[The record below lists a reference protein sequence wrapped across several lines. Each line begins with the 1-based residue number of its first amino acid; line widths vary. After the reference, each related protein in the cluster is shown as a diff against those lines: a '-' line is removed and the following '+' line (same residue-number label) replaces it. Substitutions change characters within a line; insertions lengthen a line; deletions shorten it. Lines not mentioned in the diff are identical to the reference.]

1 MNYNRII
8 LVGRLTRD
16 PESRVTPAGVPV
28 TTFGLAVNRPR
39 SSQADAAQREDV
51 DYFNIVTFRGTAEFV
66 ANYLTKGK
74 LVLVEGRLQVR
85 EYTNRDGQLTKAV
98 EVVADSVQFME
109 KRQDGGEMNEDGGG
123 YAAPAPAPSRGG
135 YDQGGGNQGG
145 GRAAA
150 PAPAPARGGYD
161 RNAAP
166 QQGRG
171 GRNAPAPQNNLGDD
185 FDDPFAGE

>member
-39 SSQADAAQREDV
+39 SSQGDAQNQEV
-51 DYFNIVTFRGTAEFV
+51 DYFNIVTWRQTAEFA
-66 ANYLTKGK
+66 ANYLTKGR

-98 EVVADSVQFME
+98 EVVADTVQNLE
-109 KRQDGGEMNEDGGG
+109 KRQDGGEMGDEGGG

-135 YDQGGGNQGG
+135 YEQGGQGG

-150 PAPAPARGGYD
+150 PAPARGGYE

-166 QQGRG
+166 QGRG
-171 GRNAPAPQNNLGDD
+171 GRPAPAPQNNLGDD

>member
-39 SSQADAAQREDV
+39 SSQAEPGQREEADF
-51 DYFNIVTFRGTAEFV
+51 FNIVTFRNTAEFV
-66 ANYLTKGK
+66 ANYLTKGR

-98 EVVADSVQFME
+98 EVVADTVQFME
-109 KRQDGGEMNEDGGG
+109 KRQEGEMGDEGGS

-135 YDQGGGNQGG
+135 YDQGGQGG

-166 QQGRG
+166 QGRG